1 MTGFDPIETAKRPSF
16 SIIVPTFQRRATVCD
31 VVAALGDIRY
41 DGPLEVI
48 VVVDGS
54 SDGTLEALSA
64 LRLPFPLQVIFQE
77 NQGASAARNRGA
89 VAASGDVLLFLDD
102 DMIVQPDIVTE
113 HARSHAQGADAV
125 IGHIPLDPGSL
136 PGFLADGVAQWA
148 EDRRRRIAATAE
160 LALFDLLTGQLSVRR
175 SVFEALGGFDAN
187 FTKGG
192 SFGNE
197 DLDLGV
203 RLLARYRV
211 VFNADAISR
220 QRYVVNSRHYLRQW
234 FQAGQAG
241 IGFARKHP
249 RHAKAL
255 FELRGIAN
263 PVTRW
268 IYLPLSNIPGIAKI
282 LGLIAG
288 RAADRPWLS
297 NGVVRRF
304 VRKLFYVARDLLY
317 WRGVRLAG
325 GPLDKRSL
333 LILCYHA
340 ISDLDHDPVLK
351 PYAVP
356 AGLFQ
361 QQLDHLLDRGYRFVS
376 GEEFSAFIAG
386 HTRLPGRAALLTF
399 DDCYEDLLSTALP
412 ILQARGV
419 PALAFAVT
427 GLSSFSNEWDQG
439 AGRTRMTLL
448 DQPGLVA
455 AADGGIEIGGHSR
468 THAHLTQLDD
478 AMLTSETQGCMTD
491 MIEMGLPKPRFFAYP
506 YGEESPSVRNS
517 LKSSG
522 YEAGFS
528 LGFRRFADG
537 TDRYAIPRVE
547 IRRSD
552 TGLRFWLKTSIPHLA
567 WSIRCFLRHGTRQ
580 GN

>member
-1 MTGFDPIETAKRPSF
+1 MARPSF

-41 DGPLEVI
+41 VGALEAI
-48 VVVDGS
+48 IVVDGS
-54 SDGTLEALSA
+54 TDGTLEALSA
-64 LRLPFPLQVIFQE
+64 LKLPFPLQVISQE

-89 VAASGDVLLFLDD
+89 AAAFGDVLLFLDD
-102 DMIVQPDIVTE
+102 DMVVHPDIVAE

-160 LALFDLLTGQLSVRR
+160 LTLFDLLTGQLSVRR
-175 SVFEALGGFDAN
+175 SVFEALGGFDTN

-220 QRYVVNSRHYLRQW
+220 QRYVVNPRHYLRQW

-241 IGFARKHP
+241 VDFARKHP
-249 RHAKAL
+249 GHAKAL
-255 FELRGIAN
+255 FELRGIAD
-263 PVTRW
+263 PVTRR
-268 IYLPLSNIPGIAKI
+268 IFLPLSNVPGMAKI
-282 LGLIAG
+282 LGWIAG

-297 NGVVRRF
+297 DGVARRI

-325 GPLDKRSL
+325 GPLGKGPV

-340 ISDLDHDPVLK
+340 ISDLSHDPVLK

-356 AGLFQ
+356 ASLFRR
-361 QQLDHLLDRGYRFVS
+361 QLDHLLRRGYRFVS

-386 HTRLPGRAALLTF
+386 HGLLPRKPALLTF

-412 ILQARGV
+412 MLQARGA

-427 GLSSFSNEWDQG
+427 GIPSFSNEWDQR
-439 AGRTRMTLL
+439 AGRARMMLL
-448 DQPGLVA
+448 DQPGLVSA
-455 AADGGIEIGGHSR
+455 AEGGIEIGAHSR
-468 THAHLTQLDD
+468 THAHLTQLDK
-478 AMLTSETQGCMTD
+478 ATLTSETAGCMAD
-491 MIEMGLPKPRFFAYP
+491 MTEMGLPIPRFFAYP
-506 YGEESPSVRNS
+506 YGEETPSVRDS
-517 LKSSG
+517 LKRSG
-522 YEAGFS
+522 YQAGFS
-528 LGFRRFADG
+528 LGFRRFVRG
-537 TDRYAIPRVE
+537 TDPFAIPRVE
-547 IRRSD
+547 IRSSD
-552 TGLRFWLKTSIPHLA
+552 AGLRFWLKTSIPHLA
-567 WSIRCFLRHGTRQ
+567 WSVRRFLRHGIRQ
-580 GN
+580 RN